1 MLIPIVKHSRLNKSV
16 ELDTPESFII
26 EQYTTSMSSAV
37 LVDAV
42 KAISLMISF
51 FIVIYRLYN

>member
-26 EQYTTSMSSAV
+26 EQYTTSINSAV

-42 KAISLMISF
+42 KAISLMINF